1 MIYYLI
7 VILFENYSES
17 SSKDF
22 VSFKTCVLAKG
33 ECETLIGASLI
44 GCPGC
49 PVEVHFPA
57 KYNCTSTGLHL
68 DGIAPRRDLYLD
80 VPSFFEV
87 GQIWLQDAAKIFFLI
102 KHRTI
107 SL

>member
-80 VPSFFEV
+80 VPSLLK
-87 GQIWLQDAAKIFFLI
+87 ILLQKN
-102 KHRTI
+102 KK
-107 SL
+107 